1 MADLIIPTHGGEAL
15 RVARESGIPLADVL
29 DFSASINP
37 LGMPE
42 GVRPAVLAALDECIH
57 YPEAHG
63 ASLIEALADF
73 HAIAAQRLLVG
84 NGSTELIYLLPRV
97 LRPRRAALVTP
108 AFSEYAKALAQID
121 CPVDLIPLAADDDFQ
136 FDPERIVAAL
146 AENVDLV
153 WLANPGNPSGALIA
167 VDAICHLLE
176 LLPEGVR
183 VVLDEAFIDFAP
195 DTSFVAQATEY
206 PQLMMLRSMTK
217 FYAIPG
223 LRVGY
228 LLAAPELIATLHDA
242 QPPWSLSTPAL
253 AAAKACLRD
262 ADYRQRTLAMMPQ
275 WREALAKEL
284 TALGATV
291 YPAAANYLLVRLPTA
306 APAASIVAA
315 RLRDQGILIR
325 NCGNFYPLDER
336 MVRVAVK
343 TPEDNGRLVKALR
356 NQLERKAGEHN
367 AAFVD

>member
-1 MADLIIPTHGGEAL
+1 MAAELTLPGHGGEAL
-15 RVARESGIPLADVL
+15 RVAHELGVALDAIL

-42 GVRPAVLAALDECIH
+42 GVRPAALAALDECIH

-63 ASLIEALADF
+63 ASLIAALADF
-73 HAIAAQRLLVG
+73 HAVAAERVMVG

-97 LRPRRAALVTP
+97 LRPRRAAIVTP
-108 AFSEYAKALAQID
+108 AFSEYAKALAQSA
-121 CPVDLIPLAADDDFQ
+121 CPVNSIPLLADDDFR

-146 AENVDLV
+146 ADDVDLV
-153 WLANPGNPSGALIA
+153 WLANPGNPSGALIG
-167 VDAICHLLE
+167 VDAIRHLLE
-176 LLPEGVR
+176 LLPKGVR

-195 DTSFVAQATEY
+195 DTSFVAHAAEY

-228 LLAAPELIATLHDA
+228 LLAAPELVATLRET

-262 ADYRQRTLAMMPQ
+262 DDYRHRTLAMIPP
-275 WREALAKEL
+275 WREALAKDL
-284 TALGATV
+284 MALGATV
-291 YPAAANYLLVRLPTA
+291 FPAAANYLLLQLPSA

-325 NCGNFYPLDER
+325 NCGNFAPLNER

-356 NQLERKAGEHN
+356 NLLGRVAG
-367 AAFVD
+367 